1 MGKEGKKLFKNKEG
15 KVRSGWKIVIVLAIA
30 LAGSII
36 GSAILGGVSGALM
49 TASGDMIA
57 RSMTDITYTARG
69 ESILR
74 IVNTV
79 ATLLQEIMFIIT
91 PIIAWKLIMKR
102 KLTDMGFPTLKS
114 HAAELM
120 IGLVIGIVSISVVFA
135 AMVLTGQA
143 QVESWTPRFTSSQLI
158 YVFIYICVG
167 FAEEIYTRGFVMSVL
182 RQTKSKLV
190 VVIVSSVLFALMHSA
205 NPGIGLLPYINLAL
219 FGVFTAYIYIRS
231 GNIWMCIGYHI
242 TWNYFQGY
250 VFGFKV
256 SGTNSQGMLTTVFP
270 KDTILNGGAFGPE
283 GGLFVTTVILLG
295 ILFVKLFYKNSQFDF
310 MAVDQQSVT
319 PVSLQDTAED
329 ADKQEAVPENTAQ

>member
-1 MGKEGKKLFKNKEG
+1 MFKNKEG
-15 KVRSGWKIVIVLAIA
+15 KVRSGWKIVLVLAIA

-36 GSAILGGVSGALM
+36 SSAILGGVTGALM
-49 TASGDMIA
+49 TASGDMIV
-57 RSMTDITYTARG
+57 RSMTDVTYTARG

-79 ATLLQEIMFIIT
+79 GMLLQEIMFIMT

-102 KLTDMGFPTLKS
+102 KLTDMGFPALKS
-114 HAAELM
+114 HTAELV

-135 AMVLTGQA
+135 AMVLAGQA
-143 QVESWTPRFTSSQLI
+143 QVESWTPRFTTSQLV
-158 YVFIYICVG
+158 YVFIYISVG
-167 FAEEIYTRGFVMSVL
+167 FAEEIYTRGFVMSAL

-283 GGLFVTTVILLG
+283 GGLFVTIVILLG
-295 ILFVKLFYKNSQFDF
+295 ILFVKLYYKNSQFDF

-319 PVSLQDTAED
+319 PDLLQDSAEG
-329 ADKQEAVPENTAQ
+329 ADKKEAVPENAAQ

>member
-1 MGKEGKKLFKNKEG
+1 LFKNKEG
-15 KVRSGWKIVIVLAIA
+15 KVRSGWKITIVLAIA
-30 LAGSII
+30 LAGSILS
-36 GSAILGGVSGALM
+36 SAILGGVAGALM
-49 TASGDMIA
+49 VSSGDMIV
-57 RSMTDITYTARG
+57 RSITDITYTARG
-69 ESILR
+69 ESILQ

-79 ATLLQEIMFIIT
+79 GMLLQEIMFIVT
-91 PIIAWKLIMKR
+91 PIIAWKLVMKR
-102 KLTDMGFPTLKS
+102 KLTDMGFPAIKS
-114 HAAELM
+114 HTSELV

-135 AMVLTGQA
+135 LLVLTGQA
-143 QVESWTPRFTSSQLI
+143 HVESWTPRFAFSQLI
-158 YVFIYICVG
+158 YVFIYISVG

-270 KDTILNGGAFGPE
+270 KNSILNGGAFGPE
-283 GGLFVTTVILLG
+283 GGLFVTIVILLG
-295 ILFVKLFYKNSQFDF
+295 ILFVKLYYKNSQFDF
-310 MAVDQQSVT
+310 MAVDLKAVT
-319 PVSLQDTAED
+319 PESLHDTAED
-329 ADKQEAVPENTAQ
+329 VDQQETAPENTAQ